1 MPNDEIKTH
10 DVLIVSQHFPPD
22 KSGNSSRIYDIS
34 NNLSKDNVNLTVLA
48 PYPSFPHG
56 IFRRRFKPHDVN
68 NINPKLKVINLS
80 SWQPG
85 KEDPGFISRTL
96 YYITFPL
103 HAMLWAFVYSKSY
116 SVIITSSPPIFTVIP
131 GLFLKLFFKKKWIID
146 YRDMW
151 LEAAISLG
159 FLKKDSLTEKISR
172 KFLKICFNRVDIVLV
187 TTEGIKKKLKVQG
200 VYKPIEIIPNGVD
213 VDLFYPRSVLK
224 KDQLI
229 YSGNIGHAQ
238 DLENCVLAMEEVGKK
253 YGYKLLIVGDGDK
266 RTDLE
271 ELTRSRDL
279 QKYVE
284 FKGPVP
290 REEVPTL
297 ISESVVGLAPLK
309 NLESLDYAVP
319 SKIYEYMACEIPFL
333 GCGTG
338 EIETLAKK
346 SEAGV
351 VADNHPDSIA
361 EAMIELMKK
370 WEKMGKNGSKHVKNC
385 YRREEIVK
393 DLKSV
398 LDNM

>member
-1 MPNDEIKTH
+1 
-10 DVLIVSQHFPPD
+10 
-22 KSGNSSRIYDIS
+22 
-34 NNLSKDNVNLTVLA
+34 
-48 PYPSFPHG
+48 
-56 IFRRRFKPHDVN
+56 
-68 NINPKLKVINLS
+68 
-80 SWQPG
+80 
-85 KEDPGFISRTL
+85 
-96 YYITFPL
+96 
-103 HAMLWAFVYSKSY
+103 
-116 SVIITSSPPIFTVIP
+116 
-131 GLFLKLFFKKKWIID
+131 
-146 YRDMW
+146 
-151 LEAAISLG
+151 
-159 FLKKDSLTEKISR
+159 
-172 KFLKICFNRVDIVLV
+172 
-187 TTEGIKKKLKVQG
+187 
-200 VYKPIEIIPNGVD
+200 
-213 VDLFYPRSVLK
+213 
-224 KDQLI
+224 
-229 YSGNIGHAQ
+229 GNIGHAQ
-238 DLENCVLAMEEVGKK
+238 DLENCILAMEEVGKK

-279 QKYVE
+279 QEYVE